1 MEEGPPRRTRRRS
14 QRGRSFPI
22 VPAVLGVLV
31 VGFLIGV
38 ALSLFGNRLGS
49 PLALASP
56 SPPPPPSKA
65 PAPPVPR
72 PPPAAGPTVL
82 SHGVPLPEHTRA
94 HVALASP
101 AAPAP
106 SSPALATASPGL
118 PAHRPPPTAPPA
130 RVPTSKAS
138 APPLARSAEASAG
151 PAATGASQDYAD
163 SDFSRLSAGVV
174 RAYLGAVMRGD
185 QDSAYAAFGATPGDK
200 GIILTEQGIIDP
212 GTQIVRVDARQTGD
226 NAATVAVDL
235 QTAKGSYFVQYF
247 LKRSPTGAA
256 LITNHEIIKP

>member
-1 MEEGPPRRTRRRS
+1 MEQGPPRRTRRRPD
-14 QRGRSFPI
+14 RARSFPI
-22 VPAVLGVLV
+22 VPAILAVLV
-31 VGFLIGV
+31 VGFLIGA

-49 PLALASP
+49 PLALATP
-56 SPPPPPSKA
+56 SPAPPPSE
-65 PAPPVPR
+65 APPVPR
-72 PPPAAGPTVL
+72 PPPAARPTAL
-82 SHGVPLPEHTRA
+82 SHLVPLPARTRA
-94 HVALASP
+94 HLALASP

-106 SSPALATASPGL
+106 PSPALATPSPQP
-118 PAHRPPPTAPPA
+118 PAPTPPPTAPPT
-130 RVPTSKAS
+130 RVPTSKPS
-138 APPLARSAEASAG
+138 APPLAQPAEASAG

-163 SDFSRLSAGVV
+163 SDFARLSAGVV
-174 RAYLGAVMRGD
+174 RSYLGAVMRGD